1 MQANPGKFQL
11 IISHRTDKRIVQ
23 MNVNDIIITS
33 SNTVKLLGITF
44 DSELTFNDHI
54 SVTCKKASRQL
65 NVLKRFSAILSR
77 KNKELIFQ
85 SFILSHFN
93 YCSVVWNFCR
103 KKKVRQLEKI
113 QERALRFVCNDFNST
128 YMDLLKIC
136 SREPLYVTRTKCLAV
151 QVYKS
156 VNSLSPAYLNSLFV
170 IKECEYN
177 LRNSISLNQPVVNTV
192 TYGLMS
198 LRYHGPKIWNS
209 LSNEIKSAKSLR

>member
-1 MQANPGKFQL
+1 MECL
-11 IISHRTDKRIVQ
+11 
-23 MNVNDIIITS
+23 
-33 SNTVKLLGITF
+33 
-44 DSELTFNDHI
+44 SE
-54 SVTCKKASRQL
+54 
-65 NVLKRFSAILSR
+65 
-77 KNKELIFQ
+77 
-85 SFILSHFN
+85 
-93 YCSVVWNFCR
+93 
-103 KKKVRQLEKI
+103 KKVRQLEKI

-156 VNSLSPAYLNSLFV
+156 VNNLSPAYLNSLFV
-170 IKECEYN
+170 IKECDYN

-209 LSNEIKSAKSLR
+209 LSNEIKSAKSLREFKFISKQVAGNKCSCSFCSLTL